1 MYTMHQKVC
10 IQSKQPH
17 KFYKQ
22 FQVEIAQ
29 YEAPCDFS
37 KGVAHCTSPLSEDQ
51 ASSGVHGVKVS
62 S

>member
-1 MYTMHQKVC
+1 MHQKVC

-37 KGVAHCTSPLSEDQ
+37 KGVAHCTSPLSEHQ
-51 ASSGVHGVKVS
+51 ASSGVHGV
-62 S
+62 